1 MTTQCAGAQGQ
12 LPPSVQLP
20 LKRRRRRIRSLG
32 LGPGGRGR
40 RRDRQLP
47 SSLAVLLITAAQFK
61 AMPLPSTIHP
71 PPPRSLDFEA
81 RMPATVAVK

>member
-20 LKRRRRRIRSLG
+20 LKRRRIRSLG
-32 LGPGGRGR
+32 LGRGRRR

-71 PPPRSLDFEA
+71 PTTPSSLDFEA

>member
-20 LKRRRRRIRSLG
+20 LKRRRIRSLG
-32 LGPGGRGR
+32 LGRGRRR

-71 PPPRSLDFEA
+71 PPPRSTLKLA
-81 RMPATVAVK
+81 CQQQLP